1 MKSKRCE
8 IYSPILIILVITLLV
23 SACGSH
29 RKTSVASPRQDQP
42 DRSHESTA
50 SIISGIPGKDYDAL
64 PAATKT
70 LLKEADGWLGV
81 PYAFGGTDKRKGV
94 DCSGLTTKVY
104 LDAFSIKLPRNSAEQ
119 QQWCEPLSFDAMGIG
134 DLVFFS
140 SKGKRGSVGHV
151 GIYVGDGK
159 MIHSS
164 SSKGVIVSDL
174 SDSYYK
180 RTYHSSGRVAKY
192 YALVEQKPKK
202 TVKNGRQR
210 VSEPADVFVAQ
221 AGAPKESPSVSV
233 DDLDRLLAKPSAKP
247 VDNPRPAKQEVEKQK
262 VVAQMKTAQ
271 KDTVAT
277 MPPDKVI
284 TTLKLSASKTANN
297 ETPEEARAR
306 ALKKL
311 KTEE

>member
-8 IYSPILIILVITLLV
+8 IYSPVLILIIALLV

-29 RKTSVASPRQDQP
+29 RKTSVATPRQERP
-42 DRSHESTA
+42 GDRHESTA
-50 SIISGIPGKDYDAL
+50 SIISRIPGKDYEAL
-64 PAATKT
+64 PDATKT

-174 SDSYYK
+174 SESYYK

-192 YALVEQKPKK
+192 YALVEQKPGKK
-202 TVKNGRQR
+202 IRNGRQR
-210 VSEPADVFVAQ
+210 ISEPSDVLLAD
-221 AGAPKESPSVSV
+221 AGTAKETQSVSV

-247 VDNPRPAKQEVEKQK
+247 VDNPKPAKQEVEKQK
-262 VVAQMKTAQ
+262 VVAQMKSEQ
-271 KDTVAT
+271 KDTVAA
-277 MPPDKVI
+277 MPLDKVI
-284 TTLKLSASKTANN
+284 STLKLSASKTAAN

>member
-8 IYSPILIILVITLLV
+8 IYSPVLILIIALLV

-29 RKTSVASPRQDQP
+29 RKTSVATPRQERP
-42 DRSHESTA
+42 GDRHESTA
-50 SIISGIPGKDYDAL
+50 SIISRIPGKDYEAL
-64 PAATKT
+64 PDATKT

-119 QQWCEPLSFDAMGIG
+119 QQWCEPLSFDAMSIG

-174 SDSYYK
+174 SESYYK

-210 VSEPADVFVAQ
+210 VSEPADVLVAQ
-221 AGAPKESPSVSV
+221 AGTPKESPSVSV
-233 DDLDRLLAKPSAKP
+233 DDLDRLLAGRRAKTTA
-247 VDNPRPAKQEVEKQK
+247 NPRPKEQEAEKQK
-262 VVAQMKTAQ
+262 VVAQAKTAQ
-271 KDTVAT
+271 KDTVAA
-277 MPPDKVI
+277 MPLDKVI
-284 TTLKLSASKTANN
+284 STLKLSASKTAAN